1 MHGQHSTQRVLE
13 LTKYANETSWLR
25 VITIL
30 LVTPL
35 PCLVVTV
42 LVDILP
48 LADPSEGL
56 EGNKM
61 YFVRLFY
68 TFMVITF
75 LATHQFRLNV
85 PVLPYPLQ
93 RTIRN
98 TVFISGFCVGVYYGL
113 ATAIGFPLPFSL
125 MTLMPIWISFVAIS
139 LAVEWK
145 KKLKET
151 PGAGRMLV
159 SSIKL
164 WMCEALLVFTYPVY
178 YYIFSTLSRKG
189 KTAFALLLPVIK
201 LVMKNIIARSVVH
214 LIDEMPE
221 VVVFNAEVFN
231 ALFVSYC
238 MQNSP
243 SVWITL
249 EMMVFDALMMAF
261 SLRDAGNSRRS
272 LKELER
278 RIEHERSWGS
288 FLDRASSSTR
298 RSSTRLTTLDRASM
312 LLHHNFKPEVAPA
325 SSLDGFKPVFVSPA
339 AAKSSRAAVKSFRSI
354 IPISSKQL
362 FGRAGVHPATNTD
375 DNSPI
380 RYTRKV
386 QQLVYAAEFLLLLN
400 YVEVIVPLVYSI
412 YLYVMYQLPN
422 RDYYAQLH
430 GVDPQHLVHT
440 LKGVL
445 LYGSLQLVSL
455 LVLFFV
461 LQCSLGLS
469 PIHQLAFVLE
479 KQKSGVQ
486 LKLIFWVYYNVQAS
500 LQHSGYDYSLKFAW
514 LHQ

>member
-61 YFVRLFY
+61 YL
-68 TFMVITF
+68 
-75 LATHQFRLNV
+75 
-85 PVLPYPLQ
+85 

-98 TVFISGFCVGVYYGL
+98 TVFISGLCVGVYYGL
-113 ATAIGFPLPFSL
+113 ATAIGFPLPFML
-125 MTLMPIWISFVAIS
+125 MTLTPIWTSFVAIS
-139 LAVEWK
+139 LAVGWK

-151 PGAGRMLV
+151 PGAGKMLV
-159 SSIKL
+159 NSIKL

-261 SLRDAGNSRRS
+261 SLRGAGNSRRS

-278 RIEHERSWGS
+278 RIDHERSWGS
-288 FLDRASSSTR
+288 FRDRANSSTR

-325 SSLDGFKPVFVSPA
+325 SGFVSPA
-339 AAKSSRAAVKSFRSI
+339 AAKSSGTAVKSFRSI
-354 IPISSKQL
+354 VPMTSKQL
-362 FGRAGVHPATNTD
+362 FGRVGVHPATNTD

-400 YVEVIVPLVYSI
+400 YVEVIIPLVYSI

-430 GVDPQHLVHT
+430 GVDPQQLTLT

-479 KQKSGVQ
+479 KQNSGVQ
-486 LKLIFWVYYNVQAS
+486 VKLIFWVYYNVQAS
-500 LQHSGYDYSLKFAW
+500 LQHSGYDYSFKFAW

>member
-1 MHGQHSTQRVLE
+1 MKAQVRGNHNEISAVQMPSEAAQGICRRIVSMGSASHFLVKLWHATQVEMHGQHSTQRVLE

-61 YFVRLFY
+61 YLVRLFY
-68 TFMVITF
+68 TFM
-75 LATHQFRLNV
+75 
-85 PVLPYPLQ
+85 

-98 TVFISGFCVGVYYGL
+98 TVFISGLCVGVYYGL
-113 ATAIGFPLPFSL
+113 ATAIGFPLPFML
-125 MTLMPIWISFVAIS
+125 MTLTPIWTSFVAIS
-139 LAVEWK
+139 LAVGWK

-151 PGAGRMLV
+151 PGAGKMLV
-159 SSIKL
+159 NSIKL

-261 SLRDAGNSRRS
+261 SLRGAGNSRRS

-278 RIEHERSWGS
+278 RIDHERSWGS
-288 FLDRASSSTR
+288 FRDRANSTR
-298 RSSTRLTTLDRASM
+298 GCAS
-312 LLHHNFKPEVAPA
+312 LWVC
-325 SSLDGFKPVFVSPA
+325 
-339 AAKSSRAAVKSFRSI
+339 I
-354 IPISSKQL
+354 TCSSKVERDCSEEL
-362 FGRAGVHPATNTD
+362 PINCTND
-375 DNSPI
+375 
-380 RYTRKV
+380 
-386 QQLVYAAEFLLLLN
+386 F
-400 YVEVIVPLVYSI
+400 
-412 YLYVMYQLPN
+412 
-422 RDYYAQLH
+422 
-430 GVDPQHLVHT
+430 
-440 LKGVL
+440 
-445 LYGSLQLVSL
+445 
-455 LVLFFV
+455 
-461 LQCSLGLS
+461 
-469 PIHQLAFVLE
+469 
-479 KQKSGVQ
+479 
-486 LKLIFWVYYNVQAS
+486 
-500 LQHSGYDYSLKFAW
+500 
-514 LHQ
+514 